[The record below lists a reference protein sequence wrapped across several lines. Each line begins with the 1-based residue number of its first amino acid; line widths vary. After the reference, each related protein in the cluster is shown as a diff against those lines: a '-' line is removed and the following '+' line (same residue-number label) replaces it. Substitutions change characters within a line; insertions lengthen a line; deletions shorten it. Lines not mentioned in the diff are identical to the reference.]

1 MFFAFLKPIDDH
13 IPAAKLGSL
22 TSLELTALRTP
33 VMLEAATLASAFT
46 LRRPVASD

>member
-22 TSLELTALRTP
+22 TSLELPALRTP
-33 VMLEAATLASAFT
+33 VMLEAAPSLPLSLYAARH
-46 LRRPVASD
+46 LLG